1 MQETL
6 VRSVL
11 WEEESHVPGINQ
23 SPGATTTAPAL
34 WSPGTATAEPT
45 APAAAT
51 EAGAPRARAPQQEKS
66 PGSKGNPAQ
75 PQINKLINK

>member
-1 MQETL
+1 MQETR
-6 VRSVL
+6 VRFLL
-11 WEEESHVPGINQ
+11 WEESHVPGINQ
-23 SPGATTTAPAL
+23 SPGATTTVPAL

-45 APAAAT
+45 VPAAAT

-66 PGSKGNPAQ
+66 PGSKENPAQ